1 MHELKAETLANWLT
15 EKTNAIKTEIK
26 SISQLNGGASMYT
39 WEITASFKGG
49 FLEGTSR
56 LILRSQS
63 DTPLLPSIGIDC
75 EFQLLKFLKSKKFKV
90 PKPIYMDRSGLLT
103 GNPAFMMQKTI
114 GSSKFIGT
122 DSKLNILDRKQLTR
136 DIGHQLGKL
145 HKLKIPSNQLRLFK
159 KAREQSVIDRLYTQL
174 DLLPYSLPV
183 IEWALRWL
191 EKNRPVKRSQSLCH
205 GDFRNGNLLIHRKRL
220 TGIIDWEFAHI
231 GNPLEDIGWFCARC
245 WRFGNDME
253 EAGGIGHLSDFM
265 ESYETL
271 NPRKV
276 NWVELPYW
284 NIVATVK
291 WALIAH
297 RQGLRDSWNSARKLE
312 LALTG
317 FKGVQLEHEILKLI
331 KNHERVKI

>member
-1 MHELKAETLANWLT
+1 
-15 EKTNAIKTEIK
+15 
-26 SISQLNGGASMYT
+26 
-39 WEITASFKGG
+39 
-49 FLEGTSR
+49 
-56 LILRSQS
+56 
-63 DTPLLPSIGIDC
+63 
-75 EFQLLKFLKSKKFKV
+75 
-90 PKPIYMDRSGLLT
+90 MDRSGLLT

-159 KAREQSVIDRLYTQL
+159 KTGEQSLIDRLYTQL

-191 EKNRPVKRSQSLCH
+191 EKNRPVKQSQSLCH

-245 WRFGNDME
+245 WRFGNDKE
-253 EAGGIGHLSDFM
+253 EAGGIGHISDFM

-276 NWVELPYW
+276 NWMELPYW

-317 FKGVQLEHEILKLI
+317 FKGVQLEHEILNLI

>member
-1 MHELKAETLANWLT
+1 M
-15 EKTNAIKTEIK
+15 
-26 SISQLNGGASMYT
+26 G
-39 WEITASFKGG
+39 
-49 FLEGTSR
+49 
-56 LILRSQS
+56 
-63 DTPLLPSIGIDC
+63 
-75 EFQLLKFLKSKKFKV
+75 
-90 PKPIYMDRSGLLT
+90 
-103 GNPAFMMQKTI
+103 
-114 GSSKFIGT
+114 
-122 DSKLNILDRKQLTR
+122 
-136 DIGHQLGKL
+136 
-145 HKLKIPSNQLRLFK
+145 
-159 KAREQSVIDRLYTQL
+159 EQSLIDRLYTQL

-191 EKNRPVKRSQSLCH
+191 EKNRPVKQSQSLCH

-245 WRFGNDME
+245 WRFGNDKE
-253 EAGGIGHLSDFM
+253 EAGGIGHISDFM

-276 NWVELPYW
+276 NWMELPYW
-284 NIVATVK
+284 NIVATVN

-317 FKGVQLEHEILKLI
+317 FKGIQLEHEILNLI